1 MGGVGEDPHAT
12 RRERKRRKAR
22 YGMRV
27 MGTSARTLARLIR
40 RPPGTRQPAAGAGP
54 RTRKRK
60 RRSKIPPKG

>member
-12 RRERKRRKAR
+12 RREQKRRKAR

-27 MGTSARTLARLIR
+27 TGTGARTLARLIR
-40 RPPGTRQPAAGAGP
+40 RPPGAPRPEAGTDRG
-54 RTRKRK
+54 TRKRK